1 MCTAVTDA
9 FSLLG
14 HSVMQ
19 SICYYLE
26 TGYDL
31 KIQEIPQRTKDF
43 DIAIRAL
50 FGPGAPILED
60 MILNRLQATV
70 GNGVPFRSPGQQMG
84 FEECVGR
91 VAKFYR
97 SKENQIA

>member
-1 MCTAVTDA
+1 MAVADA
-9 FSLLG
+9 LSALG

-31 KIQEIPQRTKDF
+31 KIQDVPQRTKDF
-43 DIAIRAL
+43 DIAIRGL

-60 MILNRLQATV
+60 MILNRLRAAV
-70 GNGVPFRSPGQQMG
+70 GNSVPFCSPGQQMG
-84 FEECVGR
+84 FEER
-91 VAKFYR
+91 VKRAAESYR
-97 SKENQIA
+97 FKENQIA